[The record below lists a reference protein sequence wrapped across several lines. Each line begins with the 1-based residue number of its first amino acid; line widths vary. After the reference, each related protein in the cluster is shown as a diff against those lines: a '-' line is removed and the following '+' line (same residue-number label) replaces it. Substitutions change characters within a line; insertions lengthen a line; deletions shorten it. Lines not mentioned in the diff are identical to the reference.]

1 MEGMSLK
8 SALTGN
14 AIPRTKPI
22 FWEHEGNRAMRKGD
36 WKLVS
41 QYDTKAKKFKVWELY
56 NLKNDRS
63 ELNDQSTAQ
72 PEVKKQM
79 ITEYETWVTRV
90 GVIAREALDKR

>member
-1 MEGMSLK
+1 MEGISLK
-8 SALTGN
+8 EALTGN
-14 AIPRTKPI
+14 AKQRTKPL

-41 QYDTKAKKFKVWELY
+41 QYDTKAKRFKAWELY

-72 PEVKKQM
+72 PDLKKQM
-79 ITEYETWVTRV
+79 IAEYETWATRV
-90 GVIAREALDKR
+90 GVVAREELDKR